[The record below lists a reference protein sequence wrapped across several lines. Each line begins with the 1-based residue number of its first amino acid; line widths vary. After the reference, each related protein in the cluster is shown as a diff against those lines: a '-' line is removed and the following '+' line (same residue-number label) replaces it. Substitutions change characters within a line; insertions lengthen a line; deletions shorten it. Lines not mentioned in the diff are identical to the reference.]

1 MYTSNGCSCI
11 DSEKLTNF
19 MIYSA
24 DSFLCDSLA
33 TFWYNMTF
41 VTVAQVVFVTCSY
54 HVLQPMFLNNNFV
67 WQIVVDL
74 ADSDSSVE
82 EFEDASESFTGEDE
96 MFIEDV
102 GSKKLQPLSK

>member
-1 MYTSNGCSCI
+1 
-11 DSEKLTNF
+11 
-19 MIYSA
+19 
-24 DSFLCDSLA
+24 
-33 TFWYNMTF
+33 
-41 VTVAQVVFVTCSY
+41 
-54 HVLQPMFLNNNFV
+54 MFLNNNFV

>member
-1 MYTSNGCSCI
+1 
-11 DSEKLTNF
+11 
-19 MIYSA
+19 
-24 DSFLCDSLA
+24 
-33 TFWYNMTF
+33 
-41 VTVAQVVFVTCSY
+41 
-54 HVLQPMFLNNNFV
+54 MFLNNNFV

-102 GSKKLQPLSK
+102 GSKKLQPLSKLLEGNTITISSYWYS

>member
-1 MYTSNGCSCI
+1 
-11 DSEKLTNF
+11 
-19 MIYSA
+19 
-24 DSFLCDSLA
+24 
-33 TFWYNMTF
+33 
-41 VTVAQVVFVTCSY
+41 
-54 HVLQPMFLNNNFV
+54 MFLNNNFV

-102 GSKKLQPLSK
+102 GSKKLQPLSKLLG